1 MLFSLQNSY
10 DFYIILIMQRDFIQN
25 LIEWKDSKRR
35 KPLILTGVRQ
45 CGKTYLL
52 KEFGSEYF
60 DNFCYINFES
70 AGKYS
75 AIFEYDYDVKRIL
88 REIELAENV
97 KITAGKTLLIF
108 DEIQECPKAITSL
121 KYFCENL
128 QELHLV
134 CAGSLLGVAIKKEN
148 ISFPVGKVNRMQL
161 YPMSFKEYLQ
171 AVGEGKYIELFN
183 DWNINR
189 EIPELY
195 TVPLER
201 HLKNYYIVGGMPE
214 AVKEF
219 AESGDYA
226 EVAKIQ
232 DEILSDYSDDFSKHA
247 PISEIEKIRMI
258 WDSIPKQ
265 LAKENNKFV
274 FSHVKEGKRAHELE
288 AALQWLKNSGL
299 VHLVELVQNAELPL
313 SSNADST
320 YFKVY
325 MADSGLLCRRL
336 GLSYKNIL
344 EENTALSTFKG
355 AITENYVLQELI
367 VQNKVPYF
375 WRSGNTAELDFLFEE
390 DGNVIPVE
398 VKAATNTQ
406 AKSFKQFC
414 KKYQSKTGFKLSLK
428 NIAEND
434 CEGTN
439 AVNLPLYLLWN
450 ISSYH

>member
-1 MLFSLQNSY
+1 
-10 DFYIILIMQRDFIQN
+10 MQRDFIQN
-25 LIEWKDSKRR
+25 LIEWKDNKRR

-97 KITAGKTLLIF
+97 KIIAGKTLLIF

-171 AVGEGKYIELFN
+171 AVGERKYIELFN

-414 KKYQSKTGFKLSLK
+414 KKYQNKTGFKLSLK

-439 AVNLPLYLLWN
+439 VVSLPLYLLWN

>member
-1 MLFSLQNSY
+1 
-10 DFYIILIMQRDFIQN
+10 MQRDFIQN

-75 AIFEYDYDVKRIL
+75 AIFEYDYDVKRML

-97 KITAGKTLLIF
+97 KIIAGKTLLIF

>member
-10 DFYIILIMQRDFIQN
+10 DFCIILIMQRDFIQN

-97 KITAGKTLLIF
+97 KIIAGKTLLIF

-414 KKYQSKTGFKLSLK
+414 KKYQNKTGFKLSLK

-439 AVNLPLYLLWN
+439 AVSLPLYLLWN

>member
-1 MLFSLQNSY
+1 
-10 DFYIILIMQRDFIQN
+10 MQRDFIQN

-439 AVNLPLYLLWN
+439 AVSLPLYLLWN
-450 ISSYH
+450 ISLYH

>member
-10 DFYIILIMQRDFIQN
+10 DFCIILIMQRDFIQN

-88 REIELAENV
+88 REIELSENV

-288 AALQWLKNSGL
+288 AALQWLKNAGL

-414 KKYQSKTGFKLSLK
+414 KKYQNKTGFKLSLK

>member
-1 MLFSLQNSY
+1 
-10 DFYIILIMQRDFIQN
+10 MQRDFIQN

-97 KITAGKTLLIF
+97 KIIAGKTLLIF

-439 AVNLPLYLLWN
+439 VVSLPLYLLWN
-450 ISSYH
+450 ISLYH

>member
-10 DFYIILIMQRDFIQN
+10 DFCIILIMQRDFIQN

-97 KITAGKTLLIF
+97 KIIAGKTLLIF

-414 KKYQSKTGFKLSLK
+414 KKYQNKTGFKLSLK

-450 ISSYH
+450 ISLYH